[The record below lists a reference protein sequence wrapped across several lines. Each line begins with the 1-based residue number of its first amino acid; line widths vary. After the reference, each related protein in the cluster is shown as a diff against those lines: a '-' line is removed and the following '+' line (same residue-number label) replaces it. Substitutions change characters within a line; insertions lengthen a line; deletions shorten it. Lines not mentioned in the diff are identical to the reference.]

1 MRPTHYVVIYD
12 ENHFNADVLQQGT
25 HHFSYQYVRATKAV
39 SLVPP
44 AYYADLACE
53 RARCYLGRYFVSK
66 DDNKGKGKSKRDEAQ
81 VLEDA
86 MKEWKGVHDNLKG
99 SMFYI

>member
-1 MRPTHYVVIYD
+1 M
-12 ENHFNADVLQQGT
+12 QQGT

-53 RARCYLGRYFVSK
+53 RARCYFNKYFVSG
-66 DDNKGKGKSKRDEAQ
+66 DDKKGKGKWKGKEKELKAL
-81 VLEDA
+81 VLEEVK
-86 MKEWKGVHDNLKG
+86 KEWKGIHDNLKS

>member
-1 MRPTHYVVIYD
+1 MY
-12 ENHFNADVLQQGT
+12 A
-25 HHFSYQYVRATKAV
+25 RATKAV

-53 RARCYLGRYFVSK
+53 RARAYLSTLMNTSDAQSTSSRGNPDAERAARERVY
-66 DDNKGKGKSKRDEAQ
+66 REAETQ
-81 VLEDA
+81 WGEGIHSDLR
-86 MKEWKGVHDNLKG
+86 G